1 MSNKK
6 PTKTSTATLLRFHLF
21 KNEDLDFQF
30 IRALT
35 YASYDGASIGESLRV
50 VSLIKERKIATWV
63 SAWQGEA
70 ATVEKLA
77 EEAFTR
83 GNRVSARKAFLRAYN
98 YYRTAEFYASV
109 KTPEAAG
116 LYKSSLRCFDRAGA
130 LFDPPCE
137 SIRIPF
143 EGVSLPGHFF
153 YAGKRDT
160 PGPTIII
167 CGGADGSGEE
177 LYFLGGREAVDHGY
191 NVLVFHGPGQR
202 GALHENERLVFRQDY
217 EVPLKA
223 VVDYALSRADVD
235 KERLALYGLSLGGY
249 FVPRA
254 PVMDKRIGALIANS
268 PIMDFHLWLL
278 RHIGINLNRIP
289 PLLEGL
295 VEGVAQVLLPKT
307 QLDYVC
313 WTYGVTRLIDYLKI
327 IEGFQLGELP
337 KQITCP
343 TLCLASEGEGK
354 ESERQ
359 ARKFYDMLQ
368 CPKEFHLFT
377 VEEGADSHCQIN
389 NISLSGQFI
398 FNWLDDV
405 FGVKSKRAGS
415 AL

>member
-1 MSNKK
+1 MPDNKPAGK
-6 PTKTSTATLLRFHLF
+6 STATLLRFHLF

-30 IRALT
+30 IRALA
-35 YASYDGASIGESLRV
+35 YASYDGASIGESLRA
-50 VSLIKERKIATWV
+50 VSQVKEGKIATWV
-63 SAWQGEA
+63 HAWQGEA
-70 ATVEKLA
+70 ARVEKLA
-77 EEAFTR
+77 EEAFNR
-83 GNRVSARKAFLRAYN
+83 GNRDSARKAFLRAYN

-116 LYKSSLRCFDRAGA
+116 LYKKSLICFNQAGA
-130 LFDPPCE
+130 LFDPPSE
-137 SIRIPF
+137 SVRIPY
-143 EGVSLPGHFF
+143 EGTSLPGHFF
-153 YAGKRDT
+153 RAGKRDT

-177 LYFLGGREAVDHGY
+177 LYFLGGREALDHGY

-202 GALHENERLVFRQDY
+202 GSLHENDGLVFRQDY

-223 VVDYALSRADVD
+223 VVDYALSRTDVD

-254 PVMDKRIGALIANS
+254 PAADKRIGALIANS

-278 RHIGINLNRIP
+278 RHIGVNLNSIP
-289 PLLEGL
+289 RPLEGL
-295 VEGVAQVLLPKT
+295 VEGIARIIMPGT

-313 WTYGVTRLIDYLKI
+313 WSYGVTRLIDYLKI
-327 IEGFQLGELP
+327 IGGFKLDELP
-337 KQITCP
+337 KQIKCP

-359 ARKFYDMLQ
+359 AREFYDMLQ
-368 CPKEFHLFT
+368 CPKEFHMFT

-389 NISLSGQFI
+389 NISLSAQVI

-405 FGVKSKRAGS
+405 FGLKQK
-415 AL
+415 